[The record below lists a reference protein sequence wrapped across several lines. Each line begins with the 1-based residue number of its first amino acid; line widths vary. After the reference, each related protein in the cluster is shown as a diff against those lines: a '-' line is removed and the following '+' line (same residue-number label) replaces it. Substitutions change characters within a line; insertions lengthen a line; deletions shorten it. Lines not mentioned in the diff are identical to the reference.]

1 MKSDTRTILQIPCQ
15 IQARR
20 NLIKVLIY
28 SPCIWCYCQLCKLR
42 GCITHSPGP
51 RELHDAEGDWA
62 QDLISFSAETGRP
75 DLRPDL
81 IWDLRPGESRSGP
94 SKPTVAAPGPGPRH
108 LLSGLQSPGLEP
120 RACPHSVHCLNQL
133 VHASQHTW
141 RWAVRAPPVVS
152 NIN

>member
-81 IWDLRPGESRSGP
+81 RPGESRSGP
-94 SKPTVAAPGPGPRH
+94 SKPTVAAPGRSRPPPPALRSPVTGSRA
-108 LLSGLQSPGLEP
+108 SGLSTQCPLSQSVGACFPTHLEM
-120 RACPHSVHCLNQL
+120 S
-133 VHASQHTW
+133 SQG
-141 RWAVRAPPVVS
+141 AVS
-152 NIN
+152 SFKH